1 MGTEKKRARLRLPSL
16 VFVDTGAWHAVSVPG
31 DNHHQQAVLFYRAL
45 LEKNTRLL
53 TTNLVVAETH
63 AGLTRARDK
72 TAALKFLTLIGTSSR
87 VQIINSTFDLENQAQ
102 DLLRKYHDQ
111 RFSLCDAVSFAIM
124 QDLGIKDAFTFDRHF
139 ETAGFRRLPK

>member
-1 MGTEKKRARLRLPSL
+1 
-16 VFVDTGAWHAVSVPG
+16 
-31 DNHHQQAVLFYRAL
+31 L